1 MARTSVVLT
10 TSRAGTSKFLTTTLV
25 TLSSR
30 GGSCISTSRG
40 GEETLLLASSSSLH
54 SSSSRRARLF
64 TGLARGEVS
73 FAASLEPPSLDDSST
88 FLLAPLSV
96 ALLQQQQGH

>member
-1 MARTSVVLT
+1 MGWVLHLHIT
-10 TSRAGTSKFLTTTLV
+10 G
-25 TLSSR
+25 R
-30 GGSCISTSRG
+30 G
-40 GEETLLLASSSSLH
+40 ETLLLASSSSSFL

-64 TGLARGEVS
+64 TGLARGELNFV
-73 FAASLEPPSLDDSST
+73 AALEPPSLDDSSV